1 MLQTPPSRTV
11 NGSGSRNSQPRQSSK
26 LFLALGILLVLLV
39 AVLVKDRDFWFGID
53 HPTIESDMPE
63 AAAPA
68 AQPAAKATTTSV
80 PVTQTAAKKQPL
92 SIKTTPKVASHAVP
106 SEQPPVAIHRT
117 VLPPLE
123 VEVVAGSKH
132 HTLRPGNN
140 AAKVALESSSSTLKQ
155 SDLTAAT
162 KAAEREQLSAEVS
175 QPHYPLLA
183 HHMNV
188 MGSVVLQALIG
199 SDGVIENLRVMSG
212 PAILANAAQQAVREW
227 KFKPIQE
234 NGQAVESKAVITV
247 NFSIRVADNPS
258 NPTIANNQPE
268 RIEILR

>member
-1 MLQTPPSRTV
+1 M
-11 NGSGSRNSQPRQSSK
+11 
-26 LFLALGILLVLLV
+26 ALGILLVLLV
-39 AVLVKDRDFWFGID
+39 VILVKDRDFWFGID
-53 HPTIESDMPE
+53 HPTVESDMPE

-68 AQPAAKATTTSV
+68 TPAAAKATTPSV
-80 PVTQTAAKKQPL
+80 PITSTATKQPS
-92 SIKTTPKVASHAVP
+92 SIKPAHKVASQATP
-106 SEQPPVAIHRT
+106 AQQPPVAIHRT

-140 AAKVALESSSSTLKQ
+140 ATKLAVENSDSSALKQ
-155 SDLTAAT
+155 SDLAAAT
-162 KAAEREQLSAEVS
+162 KAAEREQLSAEAS
-175 QPHYPLLA
+175 QPQYPLLA